1 MVAWACASA
10 ARKEKRTPAG
20 LRGVN
25 LPAAMDKSVN
35 RKKKTQTQP
44 NFIEKREQ
52 LT

>member
-10 ARKEKRTPAG
+10 ARKEKGTPAG

-35 RKKKTQTQP
+35 RTFKAATA
-44 NFIEKREQ
+44 
-52 LT
+52 